1 MAKKKN
7 TSCRCLICCTKCD
20 ILLHKKL
27 KQPIDRVFDCCEP
40 NKYDY
45 MHVVVK
51 GKHVMI
57 NLEEMKNEHN
67 IFKYRHVLTK

>member
-1 MAKKKN
+1 
-7 TSCRCLICCTKCD
+7 
-20 ILLHKKL
+20 
-27 KQPIDRVFDCCEP
+27 
-40 NKYDY
+40 